1 MQIII
6 GILIGAI
13 FVYYILTPKIK
24 EKKEI
29 DKDIQ
34 EANKGLRQIYC
45 ETQDNIR
52 VVKSEYIDLQKQYKQ
67 LLKEKDEL
75 LADLHSKELE
85 FKTLESGLQ
94 DRLSIAADNM
104 GKKYQKDI
112 EDYEKQYQSVMNDLA
127 KEYQNIVKNE
137 QEKIQLLQNEY
148 NDLYEKNAA
157 AVEANKRKQEI
168 EDNDKFYKLNLL
180 DIDLQEIKKLREV
193 SKYLRDTEPLN
204 KVIWKVYYEKP
215 YTDLIGRV
223 VGSAPTTGIYKITNL
238 KNGMCYVGQ
247 AVNIADRFKQHI
259 KRGIGAE
266 TPTRN
271 KLYPAMAEYGVENF
285 SFEIIEKCSKDKLNE
300 KEDFWQDYFKAKEFG
315 YSIK

>member
-13 FVYYILTPKIK
+13 FVYYVLTPKLK

-94 DRLSIAADNM
+94 DRLSVAADNM

-247 AVNIADRFKQHI
+247 AVDIASRFKQHI

-285 SFEIIEKCSKDKLNE
+285 SFEIIEKCSRDKLNE

>member
-75 LADLHSKELE
+75 LADLHNKELE

-285 SFEIIEKCSKDKLNE
+285 SFEIIEKCSRDKLNE

>member
-6 GILIGAI
+6 GILIGAV

-34 EANKGLRQIYC
+34 EANKSLRQIYC

-94 DRLSIAADNM
+94 DRLSVAADNM

-223 VGSAPTTGIYKITNL
+223 VGSTPTTGIYKITNL

-247 AVNIADRFKQHI
+247 AVNNRPMKNFTQ
-259 KRGIGAE
+259 
-266 TPTRN
+266 
-271 KLYPAMAEYGVENF
+271 LLLGVN
-285 SFEIIEKCSKDKLNE
+285 
-300 KEDFWQDYFKAKEFG
+300 Y
-315 YSIK
+315 

>member
-94 DRLSIAADNM
+94 DRLSVAADNM

-285 SFEIIEKCSKDKLNE
+285 SFEIIEKCSRDKLNE
-300 KEDFWQDYFKAKEFG
+300 KEDFWQDYFKANEFG
-315 YSIK
+315 YSII